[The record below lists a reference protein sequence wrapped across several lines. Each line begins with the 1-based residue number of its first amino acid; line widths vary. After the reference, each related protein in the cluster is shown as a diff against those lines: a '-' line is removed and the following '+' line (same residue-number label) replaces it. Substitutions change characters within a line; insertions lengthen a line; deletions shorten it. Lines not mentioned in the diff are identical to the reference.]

1 VSVVTLHTEDGV
13 ALAARSWP
21 AAGTPRGTVVLVH
34 GFAASKD
41 DPQVVHVAEVLASA
55 GYAVLACDGRGHG
68 ASGGTCTLGDLER
81 HDVAA
86 VTEWASEH
94 PGPVVLVGA
103 SMGAISVLRHAAAG
117 HLGLAGVVTIS
128 SPAVWELPH
137 SLRAI
142 LAALL
147 TRTPPGRW
155 LASRHLRV
163 RVDPRWTN
171 ASPPTALAARIERP
185 VAVIHGERDRMIPLD
200 SGPKL
205 AAACA
210 GPSRLIMVPDMGHAF
225 DPAATGAIL
234 AAVDWVVEAAG

>member
-13 ALAARSWP
+13 ALAGRSWP
-21 AAGTPRGTVVLVH
+21 AVGVPRGTVVLVH

-41 DPQVVHVAEVLASA
+41 DAQVVRVAEDLSSA
-55 GYAVLACDGRGHG
+55 GLAVLACDGRGHG
-68 ASGGTCTLGDLER
+68 SSGGTCTLGDLER

-86 VTEWASEH
+86 VAQWAGEH

-117 HLGLAGVVTIS
+117 HPAIAGVVTVS
-128 SPAVWELPH
+128 SPAKWELPY
-137 SLRAI
+137 SIRAI

-155 LASRHLRV
+155 LAGRHLGV
-163 RVDPRWTN
+163 RVDPRWTD
-171 ASPPTALAARIERP
+171 ASPPVVLAARITRP
-185 VAVIHGERDRMIPLD
+185 VVIIHGERDRMIPSE
-200 SGPKL
+200 SGLKL

-210 GPSRLIMVPDMGHAF
+210 GPSRLILVPEMGHAF
-225 DPAATGAIL
+225 DPAGIGAIL
-234 AAVDWVVEAAG
+234 EGIDWVLERAG

>member
-1 VSVVTLHTEDGV
+1 MSVLTLHTEDGV
-13 ALAARSWP
+13 ALAARSWQ
-21 AAGTPRGTVVLVH
+21 ATGIPRGTVVLVH

-41 DPQVVHVAEVLASA
+41 DPQVVGVAEALATA

-68 ASGGTCTLGDLER
+68 SSGGTCTLGDLER

-86 VTEWASEH
+86 VTDWAAEH

-117 HLGLAGVVTIS
+117 HPEVAGVVTVS
-128 SPAVWELPH
+128 GPAVWELPY
-137 SLRAI
+137 SIRAI

-155 LASRHLRV
+155 LAHRHLGV
-163 RVDPRWTN
+163 RVDPKWTN
-171 ASPPTALAARIERP
+171 ASPPTSLAARITKP
-185 VAVIHGERDRMIPLD
+185 VAVIHGERDRMIPPD
-200 SGPKL
+200 SGAKL

-210 GPSRLIMVPDMGHAF
+210 GPVRLIMVPEMGHAL
-225 DPAATGAIL
+225 DPAAIAAIL
-234 AAVDWVVEAAG
+234 AAVDWILERAV